1 MSVAVLSPEHEPVPE
16 GSGISVIEAPAGEE
30 PIPLR
35 PETVTAFI
43 GPAPRGPAHIPVAIG
58 SVAEFRRRF
67 GSPSRRSRLEWV
79 LGQFFD
85 NGGHQAVVVRVAP
98 AASRARISLP
108 GPGGSLDLRARH
120 PGPLEYLRAAVDYD
134 RIPADDLWRF
144 NLTVQR
150 IRSPSNPLVEEQESW
165 QGVSIAPGDDHFLG
179 EALSGSVL
187 VRMDG
192 EAPRARPF
200 VTPGAAGIGPVGYVP
215 GRIDGRVSPLP
226 TDYDLVGSPQ
236 DCTGLYA
243 LDQVARVDLVCL
255 LSGAANTDLGPVALY
270 AAERYCARRNALLLV
285 DPPLAWSR
293 VEDVASG
300 RQADGLA
307 SPNMLTY
314 FPRLTEVT
322 TDGQGRGERSA
333 LGAIAGLLATQDRI
347 NTEALSRPAA
357 AMSFRCRARV
367 TLEADPEETAL
378 LNRRGVN
385 VLKPAAPGFVSFS
398 GDVTLAAA
406 RGTRREWRMLS
417 LRRRAV
423 MTASSI
429 AHSTRWAAVQA
440 PGPDTWNAVS
450 AQLQRYLAEAEAA
463 GQLTTS
469 PGHRAWY
476 VRCDQDTNT
485 RGGLSFV
492 VGLAL
497 ATPGDYVAF
506 RFDHTGKDCRVT
518 EVAWQP
524 GVAAALSGVPQSRDA
539 GHEQGSPP
547 PV

>member
-1 MSVAVLSPEHEPVPE
+1 MPE
-16 GSGISVIEAPAGEE
+16 GPGISVIEAPAGEE

-35 PETVTAFI
+35 PEAVTAFI

-79 LGQFFD
+79 LTQFFD
-85 NGGHQAVVVRVAP
+85 NGGQQAVVVRVAP
-98 AASRARISLP
+98 AASRAHIALP
-108 GPGGSLDLRARH
+108 GPGGSLDLKARH
-120 PGPLEYLRAAVDYD
+120 PGPLEYLRAAVDCD

-165 QGVSIAPGDDHFLG
+165 PGVSIVPGDDQFVGDVL
-179 EALSGSVL
+179 AGSAL

-192 EAPRARPF
+192 DAPRARPY

-215 GRIDGRVSPLP
+215 GRIDGRSSPLP
-226 TDYDLVGSPQ
+226 TDYDLVGSPGE
-236 DCTGLYA
+236 CTGLHA

-255 LSGAANTDLGPVALY
+255 LSGAANADLGPVALY

-293 VEDVASG
+293 VEDVAGG
-300 RQADGLA
+300 RAAEGLV

-314 FPRLTEVT
+314 FPRLTELT
-322 TDGQGRGERSA
+322 AQGPGRGERSA
-333 LGAIAGLLATQDRI
+333 LGAIAGLLASQDRS
-347 NTEALSRPAA
+347 ALPAA
-357 AMSFRCRARV
+357 AGAAPMSFRCRARV
-367 TLEADPEETAL
+367 TVEAGPEEAAL

-385 VLKPAAPGFVSFS
+385 VLRPAAPGFVSFT
-398 GDVTLAAA
+398 GNVTLAAA
-406 RGTRREWRMLS
+406 RGTRREWGVLS

-440 PGPDTWNAVS
+440 PGTATWNAVS
-450 AQLQRYLAEAEAA
+450 AQLARYLAEAEAA
-463 GQLTTS
+463 GHLAAG
-469 PGHRAWY
+469 PGQRAWY
-476 VRCDQDTNT
+476 VRCDQESNA

-497 ATPGDYVAF
+497 AAPGDYVAF
-506 RFDHTGKDCRVT
+506 RFDHTDRDCRVT

-524 GVAAALSGVPQSRDA
+524 GIAAMPPGAGPTRDA
-539 GHEQGSPP
+539 SHDAGATL